1 MEKTIVTAEP
11 IRWDLSVLYADIAD
25 PRLDSD
31 LRELTAMARRFSEA
45 YKGRLAESLDK
56 AMRDYAEIE
65 MLSGK
70 IQSYLFLREST
81 ELTNATI
88 KAKHAAFQREM
99 SAISGEHLT
108 FFELELVQLTDDALK
123 SFYERDA
130 FVAKHRPWIEHIRT
144 FKRHFLSEP
153 VESALVKRSP
163 FNSGAW
169 ADFFDEVEAD
179 LRFEFRGGTKNLT
192 EMMHLITESKDGEL
206 RADGLKCIN
215 EGLAAPF
222 AKYSAQTLYMV
233 AGLKAVED
241 KERGYA
247 HPMELRNKSNRIPDS
262 VVNVLHN
269 AVTTLGGSLTR
280 RYYKLKAR
288 HLGLAKLR
296 WSDRNAPM
304 PFSDTTSIPFEEAA
318 DIVKGSYESF
328 SPTLTA
334 LVKTFFTER
343 RIDVP
348 VVKEKR
354 GGAFNS
360 SHVLP
365 GGKAVSFTL
374 LNYLGSNRDVMTL
387 AHELGH
393 GVHGIL
399 AGEAQGPLM
408 YHAPIAYCETA
419 SVFGEMTTFTFL
431 KERLV
436 RAGDTQSLLSLIM
449 SKIDSTINT
458 VVRQIGFSN
467 FERRLHG
474 MDESYSKWSEPQKR
488 SVEELD
494 GIWLKTAQELYGAEG
509 EVFTYENSEHL
520 WASIPHFHSPFY
532 VYGYA
537 FGELL
542 TQSLYAQRPRL
553 GARFEPLYLDLL
565 RSGSTKDVVEL
576 LAPFGLDAR
585 QESFW
590 NDGIAVSLGAL
601 IEEAEQLSRSMGVI

>member
-1 MEKTIVTAEP
+1 MEKTIESAEL
-11 IRWDLSVLYADIAD
+11 IRWDLSILYTDIND
-25 PRLDSD
+25 PRLDAD
-31 LRELTAMARRFSEA
+31 LSELTAMAKHFSET
-45 YKGRLAESLDK
+45 YKGKLGELLGGAIK
-56 AMRDYAEIE
+56 DYSEIE

-70 IQSYLFLREST
+70 INSYLFLREST
-81 ELTNATI
+81 DLTNAAI
-88 KAKHAAFQREM
+88 KAKHAAFQREL
-99 SAISGEHLT
+99 SAIRGEHLT
-108 FFELELVQLTDDALK
+108 FFELELVQLSDETLK
-123 SFYERDA
+123 TFYERDA
-130 FVAKHRPWIEHIRT
+130 VVSKHRPWIEHIRT

-163 FNSGAW
+163 FDSSAW

-179 LRFEFRGGTKNLT
+179 LNFQFRGGTKNLT
-192 EMMHLITESKDGEL
+192 EMMHLIAESKDSAE
-206 RADGLKCIN
+206 RAEALQTVN
-215 EGLAAPF
+215 SGLAGPF

-247 HPMELRNKSNRIPDS
+247 HPMDLRNKANRIPDS

-269 AVTTLGGSLTR
+269 AVTTLGGTLTR

-288 HLGLAKLR
+288 HLGLGVMR

-304 PFSDTTSIPFEEAA
+304 PFADTTMIPFDEAA
-318 DIVKGSYESF
+318 AIVKGSYESF
-328 SPTLTA
+328 SPTLTS
-334 LVKTFFTER
+334 LVKSFSADR

-348 VVKEKR
+348 VAKEKR
-354 GGAFNS
+354 SGAFNS

-365 GGKAVSFTL
+365 GGKPVSFTL
-374 LNYLGSNRDVMTL
+374 MNYLGSNRDVMTL

-408 YHAPIAYCETA
+408 FHAPIAYCETA

-431 KERLV
+431 KERLI
-436 RAGDTQSLLSLIM
+436 RAGDKQSLLSLIM
-449 SKIDSTINT
+449 AKIDSTINT

-474 MDESYSKWSEPQKR
+474 MDETYTTWSEPKKH

-494 GIWLKTAQELYGAEG
+494 AIWLKTAQELYGKEG
-509 EVFTYENSEHL
+509 EIFTYENSEHL
-520 WASIPHFHSPFY
+520 WAYIPHFHSPFY

-542 TQSLYAQRPRL
+542 TQSLYAQRQRL
-553 GARFEPLYLDLL
+553 GAKFEPLYLDLL
-565 RSGSTKDVVEL
+565 RSGATKDVVEL

-585 QESFW
+585 NEAFW
-590 NDGIAVSLGAL
+590 KDGIAVSLGGL
-601 IEEAEQLSRSMGVI
+601 IEEAEELSRGMGVI